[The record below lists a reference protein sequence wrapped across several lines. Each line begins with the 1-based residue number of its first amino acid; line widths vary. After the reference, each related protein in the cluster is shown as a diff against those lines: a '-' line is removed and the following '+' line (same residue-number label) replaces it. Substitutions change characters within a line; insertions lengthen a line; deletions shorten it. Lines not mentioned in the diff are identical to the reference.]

1 MAFNWQGALQGGIGG
16 AGAGGAIGSF
26 FPGVGTGLGAG
37 AGGILGALGGLF
49 GGGSEGG
56 PRRAN
61 YTPQEQDIFSMLLN
75 QGKNQLQNPYQ
86 GFDDI
91 SNYAQNNFYQN
102 TIPSIAERFTAMGN
116 GQRSSAFQGALGQAG
131 AGLNQSL
138 AALRSQYGMQNQQNG
153 LNTLQFG
160 LRPAFQDYYQSSQ
173 PGFGENLLSGF
184 TQAAPQF
191 AQGYQLQQLLQ
202 ALQAKQQPTNGN
214 KLGG

>member
-1 MAFNWQGALQGGIGG
+1 
-16 AGAGGAIGSF
+16 
-26 FPGVGTGLGAG
+26 
-37 AGGILGALGGLF
+37 
-49 GGGSEGG
+49 
-56 PRRAN
+56 
-61 YTPQEQDIFSMLLN
+61 LN

-138 AALRSQYGMQNQQNG
+138 AALRAQYGMQNQGNALNFLQAG
-153 LNTLQFG
+153 LQPTNQ
-160 LRPAFQDYYQSSQ
+160 QYYQSSQ
-173 PGFGENLLSGF
+173 PGFGENILSGLL
-184 TQAAPQF
+184 QSAPSFQ
-191 AQGYQLQQLLQ
+191 QSYQLQQLLQ
-202 ALQAKQQPTNGN
+202 SLQSKQQATNGN